1 MASRNRE
8 RENTAIMRIFIND
21 RLLSGLTVL
30 LLHLLV
36 SMHVATAQD
45 KCQGICSADGEQL
58 LNPADEFQV
67 DNRKATCSVFD
78 DLNKGLDDIG
88 TACDDDSQAVQDA
101 GCKCG
106 IPIECPGICAEGDQ
120 MLNAATDVS
129 IGNTMA
135 TCGFYDNKNKEIIDE
150 EVCAANA
157 QAAQDAGCKCGIP
170 IECPGICAEG
180 DQMLNAATDVSIGNT
195 MATCGFYDNKN
206 KEIIDEEVCTAN
218 AQAAQDAGCKCGTPI
233 ECPGICAEGETLNDP
248 GLEFEICGTTATCG
262 YFDSQNQ
269 NEIDEEVC
277 SQNAINA
284 RVAGCNCTGEYPDD
298 TEIDCTTSGATS
310 FGAFFDVVRS
320 MLIGTMAVLFTAAI

>member
-106 IPIECPGICAEGDQ
+106 IPIECPGICAEGDE
-120 MLNAATDVS
+120 MLNAADEFQV
-129 IGNTMA
+129 GDRRA
-135 TCGFYDNKNKEIIDE
+135 TCGYYDT
-150 EVCAANA
+150 
-157 QAAQDAGCKCGIP
+157 Q
-170 IECPGICAEG
+170 
-180 DQMLNAATDVSIGNT
+180 
-195 MATCGFYDNKN
+195 N